1 MQPEQADTTTCVIAG
16 GGPAGMFLGLL
27 LARAGIDV
35 TVLEKHADF
44 LRDFRGDT
52 VHASTLRLLDELG
65 LGEAFAALPQ
75 SAMRRVEFQNPGT
88 GNVIIGDFAK
98 LPGRYQYIA
107 MVPQWDLLDLL
118 SDAAIREPTF
128 HLRMNTEVTGP
139 IIDNGTVVGVTYRT
153 ADGETG
159 ELRATLSVAADGRWS
174 PLRTAVGLRP
184 REFPS
189 PIDVWWFRLSKN
201 PGEQDGLRARI
212 AGSEMGITL
221 DRGDNYQIA
230 YLNRKNFDPVLRAEG
245 VEKFRTRI
253 GDLFPM
259 LADRTAEIATMDDV
273 KHLDVRVNRLRRWH
287 VDGLLCIGDA
297 AHAMSPIG
305 GVGINLAIQDAVGA
319 ATLLAEPLLR
329 KRISSSDL
337 AKVRRRR
344 WLATC
349 VIQALQ
355 RGLQQAALGPL
366 AHGKRSGFPK
376 LPMRLFQLF
385 PALRYLPGYLVAIGP
400 RPEHA
405 PAFARPGQRIRSGRE
420 SSGIS
425 GSRPGS

>member
-1 MQPEQADTTTCVIAG
+1 MRPEPATRTTCAIAG

-35 TVLEKHADF
+35 TVFEKHADF

-52 VHASTLRLLDELG
+52 VHASTLQLLDELG
-65 LGEAFAALPQ
+65 LGAAFDALPH
-75 SAMRRVEFQNPGT
+75 STVRRVEFQSPGI
-88 GNVIIGDFAK
+88 GNVVIGDFGK
-98 LPGRYQYIA
+98 LPGRYQHIA

-118 SDAAIREPTF
+118 SDAAMREPTF
-128 HLRMNTEVTGP
+128 HLWMNTEVTGP
-139 IIDNGTVVGVTYRT
+139 IIDKGKVVGVTYKT

-159 ELRATLSVAADGRWS
+159 QLKAALTVAADGRWS
-174 PLRTAVGLRP
+174 PLRTAMGMRP
-184 REFPS
+184 HEFPS
-189 PIDVWWFRLSKN
+189 PVDVWWFRMSKRDDDE
-201 PGEQDGLRARI
+201 PSGLRARI
-212 AGSEMGITL
+212 TESEMGITI

-230 YLNRKNFDPVLRAEG
+230 YLNKKNFDPVLRAEG
-245 VEKFRTRI
+245 LDAFRARI
-253 GDLFPM
+253 AKLFPT
-259 LADRTAEIATMDDV
+259 LADRTDDIASLDDV

-305 GVGINLAIQDAVGA
+305 GVGINLAIQDAVGT
-319 ATLLAEPLLR
+319 ATLLAKPLLR
-329 KRISSSDL
+329 NTLRVSDL

-349 VIQALQ
+349 VVQALQ
-355 RGLQQAALGPL
+355 RGLQSGALGPL
-366 AHGKRSGFPK
+366 ANGQNGIFPR
-376 LPMRLFQLF
+376 LPMLLFQKV

-405 PAFARPGQRIRSGRE
+405 PQFARRSE
-420 SSGIS
+420 SPTPTPDRG
-425 GSRPGS
+425 GTL